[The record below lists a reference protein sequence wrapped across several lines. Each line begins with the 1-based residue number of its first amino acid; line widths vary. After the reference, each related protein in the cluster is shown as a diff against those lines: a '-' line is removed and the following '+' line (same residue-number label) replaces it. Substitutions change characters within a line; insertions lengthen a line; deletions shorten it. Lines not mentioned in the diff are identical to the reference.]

1 MSAVRFRPQP
11 PILFKLKSLS
21 LYSRVNTLQRY
32 LLKRVFVT
40 LVAGTFVLGFILFL
54 GNTLKQ
60 ILELVISGV
69 INASLLGQ
77 MLLYLIPFVIMYAVP
92 IAMLTAVLLV
102 FGSFSAENELTA
114 ARTSGISLISLVW
127 PVLLLGLLVSILN
140 IFIITDYGP
149 KVRAQYKELLAQSRT
164 RLAESLLP
172 ERRFITQLPGLI
184 IYIGKS
190 ERGQIKDI
198 LLYFTRDQTNIFA
211 KLRAPEGSF
220 VVTNDLLE
228 LRLKRV
234 RGVIHANEQ
243 WYPAFFSEWI
253 WRTNFS
259 TNTQRRGVGLRH
271 MSAVELIAQIQKL
284 RTMEKPSNHPNT
296 QQDELNMTLPLRV
309 QLHRQLAFG
318 FAGFAFTLVGIPLG
332 VFMHRRET
340 SISASVAIL
349 IVLVYYV
356 MMSAAETFD
365 SRPNMHPELLIWL
378 PNFLLQTIGI
388 ILLIKAN
395 K

>member
-1 MSAVRFRPQP
+1 
-11 PILFKLKSLS
+11 
-21 LYSRVNTLQRY
+21 VNTLQRY
-32 LLKRVFVT
+32 LLKRVFVS

-102 FGSFSAENELTA
+102 FGSFSADNELTA

-140 IFIITDYGP
+140 ILIVTDYGP

-190 ERGQIKDI
+190 ERGPNKGHVA
-198 LLYFTRDQTNIFA
+198 LLHQ
-211 KLRAPEGSF
+211 
-220 VVTNDLLE
+220 
-228 LRLKRV
+228 
-234 RGVIHANEQ
+234 
-243 WYPAFFSEWI
+243 
-253 WRTNFS
+253 
-259 TNTQRRGVGLRH
+259 
-271 MSAVELIAQIQKL
+271 
-284 RTMEKPSNHPNT
+284 
-296 QQDELNMTLPLRV
+296 
-309 QLHRQLAFG
+309 
-318 FAGFAFTLVGIPLG
+318 
-332 VFMHRRET
+332 
-340 SISASVAIL
+340 
-349 IVLVYYV
+349 
-356 MMSAAETFD
+356 
-365 SRPNMHPELLIWL
+365 RPNKHLR
-378 PNFLLQTIGI
+378 QTSCSRRFIHSY
-388 ILLIKAN
+388 
-395 K
+395 